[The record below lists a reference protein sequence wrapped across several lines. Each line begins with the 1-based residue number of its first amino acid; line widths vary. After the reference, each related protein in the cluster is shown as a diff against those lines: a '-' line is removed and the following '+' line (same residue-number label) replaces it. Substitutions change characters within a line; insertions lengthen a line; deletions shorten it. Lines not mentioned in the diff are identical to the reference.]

1 LLINLIITIVSLII
15 GSIGIVLTV
24 YFQQKA
30 EKIKKASRRL
40 EWSDIQAAANE
51 IGNKLRTSGFLP
63 SIIIT
68 PSLSGATFANLLAD
82 YFDGQA
88 IVFVGMRYPKNNNKS
103 TDSDRSAPFKRDTI
117 NLNSMVHFDLRNW
130 DVYIPKQA
138 FICANKVSDGIL
150 IVDDYCNS
158 GQCIKQI
165 VNKLIKKSCIQLDRI
180 KSATIGA
187 SPYAQDRVDVLNY
200 WWIIIPTHEK
210 FYFPWGI
217 AQ

>member
-1 LLINLIITIVSLII
+1 
-15 GSIGIVLTV
+15 
-24 YFQQKA
+24 
-30 EKIKKASRRL
+30 
-40 EWSDIQAAANE
+40 
-51 IGNKLRTSGFLP
+51 
-63 SIIIT
+63 
-68 PSLSGATFANLLAD
+68 
-82 YFDGQA
+82 
-88 IVFVGMRYPKNNNKS
+88 
-103 TDSDRSAPFKRDTI
+103 
-117 NLNSMVHFDLRNW
+117 MVHFDLRNW

-138 FICANKVSDGIL
+138 FISANKVSDGIL

-158 GQCIKQI
+158 GQCIEQI